1 MILLRWH
8 WPLAA
13 VLAVY
18 LVVGSAFAILTPAW
32 QNPDEP
38 AHYNYVRQ
46 LVVAGRFPVIES
58 QDWTAGLV
66 PIPPNARDIPTAQMT
81 YEDHQPPLF
90 YLLSVPAFVLGQG
103 DLVTLR
109 FFALLVGALVVL
121 CAYAVVNVVFPTRS
135 ALAAL
140 SASFVALLPQHL
152 AVMSSY
158 NNDALAEALISL
170 TLLLA
175 VRLVVG
181 RDALIRRHVARLGFV
196 AGLSFLTKA
205 QAYLAL
211 PIALLGTW
219 LASRTQPIQDRRST
233 FGLLAIVTVVA
244 ALLGLPWWARNIALY
259 GGLDFLGLQRHN
271 EVVIGQPT
279 TAEWLTEHGPAEWLS
294 RMMQTTF
301 QSFWGQF
308 GWMTVP
314 LAPRIYLVLLAF
326 TVLSAALFFAWWLRE
341 RRSSRTGQ
349 QGASLTLAQSRAL
362 TLMAVLAL
370 LTLLAFVWYNA
381 QFVQHQGRY
390 LFPALVPIATAL
402 ALGWDF
408 ALVRWPLLARWL
420 WAVMSFG
427 LAAFNLSLLFRV
439 ILPEMNR

>member
-1 MILLRWH
+1 M
-8 WPLAA
+8 
-13 VLAVY
+13 Y
-18 LVVGSAFAILTPAW
+18 LIVGSAFAILTPAW

-46 LVVAGRFPVIES
+46 LVVARRLPVIEA

-66 PIPPNARDIPTAQMT
+66 PIAPNVRDIPTAQMT
-81 YEDHQPPLF
+81 YQDHQPPLF
-90 YLLSVPAFVLGQG
+90 YLLSMPVFALWKG
-103 DLVTLR
+103 DLIALR
-109 FFALLVGALVVL
+109 LFALSVGALVVL
-121 CAYAVVNVVFPTRS
+121 CAYAVVNVVFPTRP

-152 AVMSSY
+152 AIMASY
-158 NNDALAEALISL
+158 NNDALAEALLNL

-175 VRLVVG
+175 ARLVVG
-181 RDALIRRHVARLGFV
+181 RDALIPRQAVRLGFV
-196 AGLSFLTKA
+196 AGLSLLTKA

-211 PIALLGTW
+211 PVALLGTW

-233 FGLLAIVTVVA
+233 LGLLAIIATVA

-279 TAEWLTEHGPAEWLS
+279 TAEWLAERGLIEWLS
-294 RMMQTTF
+294 RMVQTTF

-308 GWMTVP
+308 GWMTIP

-326 TVLSAALFFAWWLRE
+326 TLLSAALFLAWWLR
-341 RRSSRTGQ
+341 SSRGKRQ
-349 QGASLTLAQSRAL
+349 NASLTLAQSRAL
-362 TLMAVLAL
+362 TLMAALAL

-408 ALVRWPLLARWL
+408 ALARWPLLARWL
-420 WAVMSFG
+420 WAALLVG
-427 LAAFNLSLLFRV
+427 LAAFDLYLLFRV
-439 ILPEMNR
+439 ILPEMSR

>member
-1 MILLRWH
+1 MTLLRRH

-13 VLAVY
+13 VLATY
-18 LVVGSAFAILTPAW
+18 LIVGSAFALLTPAW

-46 LVVAGRFPVIES
+46 LVITGRFPVIEA

-66 PIPPNARDIPTAQMT
+66 PIAPNTRDIPTTRMT

-90 YLLSVPAFVLGQG
+90 YLLSVPVFALWQG
-103 DLVTLR
+103 DLVALR
-109 FFALLVGALVVL
+109 LFALLIGALVVL
-121 CAYAVVNVVFPTRS
+121 CAYAAVNAVFPARP

-152 AVMSSY
+152 AIMASY
-158 NNDALAEALISL
+158 NNDALAEALLNL

-181 RDALIRRHVARLGFV
+181 RDALIPRQAVRLGFV
-196 AGLSFLTKA
+196 AGLSLLTKA

-211 PIALLGTW
+211 PVALLGTW

-233 FGLLAIVTVVA
+233 LGLLAMVAAVA
-244 ALLGLPWWARNIALY
+244 ALLGLPWWVRNITLY

-279 TAEWLTEHGPAEWLS
+279 TAEWLAERGPAEWLS

-314 LAPRIYLVLLAF
+314 LAPRFYLVLFAF
-326 TVLSAALFFAWWLRE
+326 TLLSAALFLAWWLR
-341 RRSSRTGQ
+341 SSRGER
-349 QGASLTLAQSRAL
+349 QGASPTLAQSRAL
-362 TLMAVLAL
+362 TLMATLAL
-370 LTLLAFVWYNA
+370 LTVLAFAWYNA

-390 LFPALVPIATAL
+390 LFPALVPMATAL

-408 ALVRWPLLARWL
+408 ALARWPLLARWL
-420 WAVMSFG
+420 WAALSFG
-427 LAAFNLSLLFRV
+427 LAAFNLYLLFRV